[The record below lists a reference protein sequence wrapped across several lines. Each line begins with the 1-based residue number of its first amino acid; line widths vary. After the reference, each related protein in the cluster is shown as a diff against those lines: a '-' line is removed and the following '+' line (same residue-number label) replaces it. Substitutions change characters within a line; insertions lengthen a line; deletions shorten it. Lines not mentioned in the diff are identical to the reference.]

1 MVLIGFL
8 IMKHTKKEGVKESFV
23 DEKAYMNRLNVM
35 KIFDSV
41 LNRKPTPE
49 EIEKFATADNE
60 QDMLENI
67 VNDLENIINKYDGS
81 PTAGDKQPSNTSN
94 EQRASNVQQGTREQT
109 SFSNVQ
115 GTNVQ
120 QGTNEQRAFPNVQ
133 QGTNEQTSF
142 SNVQGTN
149 VQQGTNEQ
157 AVFSN
162 GNNTITAN
170 NELKT
175 FSKDK
180 IMSITTKMDT
190 LMEELSNFKKELLA

>member
-1 MVLIGFL
+1 MSNTCW
-8 IMKHTKKEGVKESFV
+8 K
-23 DEKAYMNRLNVM
+23 
-35 KIFDSV
+35 
-41 LNRKPTPE
+41 
-49 EIEKFATADNE
+49 
-60 QDMLENI
+60 I

-120 QGTNEQRAFPNVQ
+120 QGTNEQ
-133 QGTNEQTSF
+133 
-142 SNVQGTN
+142 
-149 VQQGTNEQ
+149 

-162 GNNTITAN
+162 GNNTITAH